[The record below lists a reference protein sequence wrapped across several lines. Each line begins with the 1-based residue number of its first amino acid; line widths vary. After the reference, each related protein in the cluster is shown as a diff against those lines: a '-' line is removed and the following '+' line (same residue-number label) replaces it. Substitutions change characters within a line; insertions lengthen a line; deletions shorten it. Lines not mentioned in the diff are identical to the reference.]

1 VLALALCYALLEMNL
16 NIIAINVGTHG
27 SATFFP
33 TLLILNTTVFGVLGG
48 GMFNITLH
56 HRLDCVLPS
65 WKNVLKSINC
75 KN

>member
-33 TLLILNTTVFGVLGG
+33 TLLILNTTVFAVLCAG
-48 GMFNITLH
+48 
-56 HRLDCVLPS
+56 CV
-65 WKNVLKSINC
+65 INSAL
-75 KN
+75 